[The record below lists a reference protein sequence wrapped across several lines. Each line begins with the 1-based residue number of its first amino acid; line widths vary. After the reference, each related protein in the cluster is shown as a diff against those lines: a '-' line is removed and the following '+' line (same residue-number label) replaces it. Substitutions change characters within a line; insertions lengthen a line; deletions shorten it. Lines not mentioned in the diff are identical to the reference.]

1 MKNSNTNGNFYND
14 NIITINGTADNMFDK
29 AIFVLKPELNE
40 DPNSLDFVRE
50 ADKILN
56 NFMVQAVFEM
66 QKTSPDPKI
75 QAVSSPT
82 KKVVQRKRTKQDAI
96 IDRILAISILF
107 CGIIVLYLMFV

>member
-1 MKNSNTNGNFYND
+1 MKSYDSNSNFFND

-29 AIFVLKPELNE
+29 AIFVLKPELTE
-40 DPNSLDFVRE
+40 DPNSLDFVKE

-75 QAVSSPT
+75 KAISST
-82 KKVVQRKRTKQDAI
+82 NQKVVQRKRTKQDAL
-96 IDRILAISILF
+96 IDRILAFSILF